1 MTVVCHAANSIGKK
15 RLNSR
20 ERDILNAEIGDIEPR
35 IVVRSDT
42 RIDTGGWWS
51 RTPLWVCVTEQ
62 DVVVLA
68 ATRRS
73 YLQRFPIK
81 SCRDSHYC
89 HVTGELVIE
98 AGEDLRFRRLAM
110 SPTNALRV
118 LESLDWRGSASTPT
132 EATMVSMAEKQ
143 VVDNRL

>member
-1 MTVVCHAANSIGKK
+1 MTVVYHAANSIGKK

-20 ERDILNAEIGDIEPR
+20 ERDILNAEIGDVEPR
-35 IVVRSDT
+35 IVVRSET
-42 RIDTGGWWS
+42 RIDTGRWWS
-51 RTPLWVCVTEQ
+51 RSPLWVCVTEQ

-81 SCRDSHYC
+81 FCRDSHYC

-98 AGEDLRFRRLAM
+98 AGEDLRFNRLAM
-110 SPTNALRV
+110 SPTDALRV
-118 LESLDWRGSASTPT
+118 LESLGWRGPKSGAT
-132 EATMVSMAEKQ
+132 EANVVGMAEK
-143 VVDNRL
+143 

>member
-1 MTVVCHAANSIGKK
+1 MNSK
-15 RLNSR
+15 
-20 ERDILNAEIGDIEPR
+20 ERDILNAEIGDVEPR
-35 IVVRSDT
+35 IECSET

-73 YLQRFPIK
+73 YLQRFINPAVTVTTA
-81 SCRDSHYC
+81 
-89 HVTGELVIE
+89 VTGELVIE
-98 AGEDLRFRRLAM
+98 AGENLRFRRLAM

-118 LESLDWRGSASTPT
+118 LESRDWRGSHRPR
-132 EATMVSMAEKQ
+132 
-143 VVDNRL
+143 N